1 MLFPRYNNLV
11 EAPKADGASAS
22 VNKWIK
28 SLGIQKTSHSF
39 RHSVISL
46 FREAGIPR
54 DLWEEITGH
63 SGQRISDGYGHSVS
77 NAKKLNALSS
87 ALSCL
92 IHK

>member
-1 MLFPRYNNLV
+1 MVR
-11 EAPKADGASAS
+11 
-22 VNKWIK
+22 
-28 SLGIQKTSHSF
+28 
-39 RHSVISL
+39 RISKCVCQ
-46 FREAGIPR
+46 RTR

-92 IHK
+92 VDR